1 MTSGTNIEERLE
13 EMTKRLERAER
24 GNRAMKIW
32 GAIAV
37 VALIGFGS
45 GPFASTVMAK
55 KLKIPAL
62 IVAQEFV
69 LTTSTGTPLAALVP
83 YKGGAELAFLN
94 GATTRTAVGFNT
106 ADGGGLASSD
116 ASGTVRTYV
125 GTDPT
130 GIRTQRS
137 GGIRCER
144 KCAYRRRSKVQ
155 RKEMRSFSKIRTAQR
170 CGEP

>member
-1 MTSGTNIEERLE
+1 MLAGLTLRNASKQ
-13 EMTKRLERAER
+13 MTKRLERAER

-106 ADGGGLASSD
+106 ATEEAWPVPMRAG
-116 ASGTVRTYV
+116 
-125 GTDPT
+125 
-130 GIRTQRS
+130 RS
-137 GGIRCER
+137 GH
-144 KCAYRRRSKVQ
+144 
-155 RKEMRSFSKIRTAQR
+155 M
-170 CGEP
+170 